1 MNEDILKSQWK
12 QLRGL
17 VKQWWAALTDD
28 DLDMINGQRDR
39 LIGKLQEKYGYTKEQ
54 AMHDVDDRLAQLRQ
68 PTSMGR

>member
-17 VKQWWAALTDD
+17 VKQWWAALTDG

-39 LIGKLQEKYGYTKEQ
+39 LIDKLQEKYGYTKEQ